1 MRVGVM
7 GGLLVSVTSYFSFYV
22 LAMDG
27 RGRRLYVL
35 SEDFC

>member
-1 MRVGVM
+1 VLTVIS
-7 GGLLVSVTSYFSFYV
+7 LFLFYV
-22 LAMDG
+22 LVMDG